1 MEPGL
6 FKRYLHLLFP
16 FTLFFI
22 TEARAIDRY
31 PEWFLYPGRYQG
43 LITGYSYRGIPAE
56 SVAEN
61 LYCAYHRCFAVG
73 TLEIF
78 DQEKNSRI
86 LKNSNYFYE
95 YSPDSVSAIRGKLI
109 EVDHFAVN
117 MMTQDYIA
125 AYSLDSVRSDG
136 WSLLETKTLDTPNWI
151 ELSVFED
158 GAYFYGIG
166 MYTSKGLENDAWQTA
181 EEQSIFSILNYR
193 MMKINQISSYR
204 DGSQPVR
211 DDYQKITIYEIRFL
225 LENIQIM
232 ERYPDAQNQ
241 MFYVLSRIPKKNL
254 TPLYK

>member
-1 MEPGL
+1 MEPGN
-6 FKRYLHLLFP
+6 FKRYLHLFFPIILF
-16 FTLFFI
+16 LI
-22 TEARAIDRY
+22 TEAGAIDRY

-61 LYCAYHRCFAVG
+61 LYCAYQRCFAVG

-95 YSPDSVSAIRGKLI
+95 YSPDSVEAIRGKLV

-117 MMTQDYIA
+117 MFTQDYISA
-125 AYSLDSVRSDG
+125 FRCDSVQSDS
-136 WSLLETKTLDTPNWI
+136 WPILERKDLNTPTWV

-158 GAYFYGIG
+158 EIYYYGVG
-166 MYTSKGLENDAWQTA
+166 MYTSRGLENDAWQTA

-193 MMKINQISSYR
+193 LMKINQISMYQ
-204 DGSQPVR
+204 DGSQPVG

-232 ERYPDAQNQ
+232 ERYPDAPNQ
-241 MFYVLSRIPKKNL
+241 MFYVLSRIPKANL
-254 TPLYK
+254 IPLYK